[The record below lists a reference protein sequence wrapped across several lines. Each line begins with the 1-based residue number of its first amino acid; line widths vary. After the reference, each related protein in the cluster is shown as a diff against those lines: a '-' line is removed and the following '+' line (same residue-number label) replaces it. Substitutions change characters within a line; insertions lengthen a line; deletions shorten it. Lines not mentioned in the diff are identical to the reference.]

1 MICLLVP
8 QLKSRLTTV
17 AKTNLKL
24 LLSPE
29 EKRFGGKSV
38 FLGPCHTGRTYS
50 IRDGDSQEK
59 KEKQIY
65 QIKIGSICSD
75 GLLHTILPLGQ

>member
-1 MICLLVP
+1 MP

-38 FLGPCHTGRTYS
+38 FLGPCHTGRTYIYVMVS
-50 IRDGDSQEK
+50 RKKRRKNKFIRSKLDLFAAMAYYIQS
-59 KEKQIY
+59 Y
-65 QIKIGSICSD
+65 
-75 GLLHTILPLGQ
+75 L